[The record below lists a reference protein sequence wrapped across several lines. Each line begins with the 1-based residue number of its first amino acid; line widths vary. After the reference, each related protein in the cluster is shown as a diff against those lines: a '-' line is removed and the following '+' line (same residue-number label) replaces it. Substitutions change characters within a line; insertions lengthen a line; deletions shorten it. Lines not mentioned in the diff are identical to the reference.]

1 MGGIPQ
7 STKRVKL
14 APPDEV
20 GPSKGPLFLE
30 SKLEE
35 ELASEKSEA
44 SPAELAE
51 LEGVIQAQTM
61 VLQDQLT
68 TQEWLAGKLECV
80 AVVLNGHRAVMEE
93 LLVALTSVGQRFGAG
108 LGLGLDSRSEAV
120 LHGEWGGIRVTQ
132 EVVSEDEYEE

>member
-1 MGGIPQ
+1 M
-7 STKRVKL
+7 KL

-93 LLVALTSVGQRFGAG
+93 LLAALMSVGQRFGAG
-108 LGLGLDSRSEAV
+108 LGSGLDSQSKAV
-120 LHGEWGGIRVTQ
+120 LHGEWGGIRVMWE
-132 EVVSEDEYEE
+132 EVSKDEYEE